1 MTYRLPRVATL
12 VVFAAALFGPAAA
25 ARADGDTGTG
35 GAQPTAAPSAP
46 LTAGGLRGGMVR
58 WNGSM
63 PGAQAV
69 RIERLDPAS
78 GTWSP
83 LARAEVAEDGSF
95 DATWLG
101 DALGSYTVRALADDG
116 SQQQAS
122 AADAPLTARVTV
134 YRSAKATWYGPG
146 FFGRKTACG
155 SRMSRGLV
163 GVAHRRLPCGTPVEI
178 FYKGR
183 SLVVP
188 VVDRGPFANGAAY
201 DLTQAAAQAL
211 GMTATDRIGV
221 APRAAGVI
229 AKKSR

>member
-1 MTYRLPRVATL
+1 MTLRLPRFTTL
-12 VVFAAALFGPAAA
+12 VVLAALFGPAAV
-25 ARADGDTGTG
+25 ARADAAPETG

-46 LTAGGLRGGMVR
+46 LTPGGLRGGSVR
-58 WNGSM
+58 WQGSL
-63 PGAQAV
+63 PGTHAV
-69 RIERLDPAS
+69 RVERLDPAS
-78 GTWSP
+78 GTWSA
-83 LARAEVAEDGSF
+83 LAHTEAADDGTF
-95 DATWLG
+95 VATWLG
-101 DALGSYTVRALADDG
+101 DALGSYTVRAVPDDG
-116 SQQQAS
+116 SQPQAS
-122 AADAPLTARVTV
+122 TADAPLIARVTV

-155 SRMSRGLV
+155 TRMSRGLV
-163 GVAHRRLPCGTPVEI
+163 GVAHKRLPCGTPVEV

-221 APRAAGVI
+221 APRVAGVI
-229 AKKSR
+229 AKTSR

>member
-1 MTYRLPRVATL
+1 MRYRRLPRIATL
-12 VVFAAALFGPAAA
+12 VAIAALLGPAASA
-25 ARADGDTGTG
+25 WASDTG
-35 GAQPTAAPSAP
+35 GASPTAGPTAPVTP
-46 LTAGGLRGGMVR
+46 GGLRGGMVR
-58 WNGSM
+58 WHASLPTG
-63 PGAQAV
+63 GTAV
-69 RIERLDPAS
+69 RVERLDPVA

-83 LARAEVAEDGSF
+83 LAHVQAAADGSF

-101 DALGSYTVRALADDG
+101 DALGSYTVRAVPDDG
-116 SQQQAS
+116 HQQQAS
-122 AADAPLTARVTV
+122 AADAPLIANVTV

-146 FFGRKTACG
+146 FYGKKTACG

-163 GVAHRRLPCGTPVEI
+163 GVAHRRLPCGTPVEV

-201 DLTQAAAQAL
+201 DLTAAAAQAL

-221 APRAAGVI
+221 APRVAGVI
-229 AKKSR
+229 ARTSR